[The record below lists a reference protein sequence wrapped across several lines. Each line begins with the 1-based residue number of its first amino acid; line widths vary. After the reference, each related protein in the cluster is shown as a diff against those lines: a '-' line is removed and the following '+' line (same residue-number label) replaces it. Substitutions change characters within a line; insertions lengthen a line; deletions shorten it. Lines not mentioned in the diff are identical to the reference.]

1 MTPEE
6 ALNRIGESAA
16 EAVAGALEAYCPG
29 AVIRHPPVVLDDEAD
44 PVAGVALPAVMADVS
59 YIDGVTGGNLFLM
72 PLPAARA
79 LAAAMMGTAPPEAEA
94 EAEGDADAD
103 ADAEG
108 EGDPGA
114 EGDADADVEAGQDSE
129 LTELELSAAGEVAN
143 QMMSAAAAAASAVLG
158 QEVKIAA
165 PETRLI
171 ATAAEALARKDS
183 ATAVV
188 SVSIELLGHSCRLV
202 QLVPHAFVV
211 RMTRAL
217 DDLESEL
224 TATVPAGALPADL
237 LGGVAVRVAAELGRV
252 SMTIRRAV
260 ALAPGAVVELDREL
274 EDPIDL
280 YVNGRRFATGQLVT
294 LDDDEWAVRIDTV
307 EFEPDPRKGD

>member
-1 MTPEE
+1 
-6 ALNRIGESAA
+6 
-16 EAVAGALEAYCPG
+16 
-29 AVIRHPPVVLDDEAD
+29 
-44 PVAGVALPAVMADVS
+44 
-59 YIDGVTGGNLFLM
+59 VTGGNLFLM

-79 LAAAMMGTAPPEAEA
+79 LAAAMMGTAPPDSEAEA
-94 EAEGDADAD
+94 EADAG
-103 ADAEG
+103 G
-108 EGDPGA
+108 EGGA
-114 EGDADADVEAGQDSE
+114 EGDPEADSDAEGDAAAGAGQDTE

-143 QMMSAAAAAASAVLG
+143 QMMAAAAAAASAVLG

-171 ATAAEALARKDS
+171 ATAAEALARKYS

-217 DDLESEL
+217 DDLESEFP
-224 TATVPAGALPADL
+224 TASAAGALPADL
-237 LGGVAVRVAAELGRV
+237 LSGVAVRVAAELGRV

-280 YVNGRRFATGQLVT
+280 YVNGRRFATGRLVT

-307 EFEPDPRKGD
+307 QFEPDPRKGD